1 MKYYETT
8 MDEYITAVE
17 KGDLHEELT
26 PVFAQCFP
34 NKLKDFENLI
44 VYGPT
49 GAGKYTQ
56 TLKILKKYSPS
67 ELKHEKKIKIQ
78 SEKKPYVLKISDI
91 HYEVDMSF
99 LGCNSKNV
107 WNDIFGQIVDIISV
121 KQEKIGIILCKNF
134 HMIHSELLEIFY
146 SYIQQYTGSK
156 IKIRFIIL
164 TEQISFIPN
173 HILRCC
179 AVIPVKKPAKSVF
192 MRVVEENKAK
202 PLESSDYQKRVH
214 SHKWNITDKTHEI
227 LGQIDT
233 DTIINIK
240 EIQSF
245 SLLDRTADIPV
256 DIFNIVCDKII
267 AEIETL
273 KNICFIKFRDSLYDI
288 FIYNLD
294 LIECLWYILSY
305 FIRSG
310 KLTPTDSSFL
320 LHKTYSFLKY
330 YNNNYRPIYHLEN
343 IMLSIISRI
352 HHYG

>member
-1 MKYYETT
+1 MKFYETT
-8 MDEYITAVE
+8 MDEYLASVE
-17 KGDLHEELT
+17 NQDFHEELT
-26 PVFAQCFP
+26 PVFEQCFP
-34 NKLKDFENLI
+34 NTIKDFENII
-44 VYGPT
+44 VFGPT

-56 TLKILKKYSPS
+56 TLKILKKYSPTL
-67 ELKHEKKIKIQ
+67 LKHEKKIKIQ
-78 SEKKPYVLKISDI
+78 SEKKTYVLRISDI

-107 WNDIFGQIVDIISV
+107 WNDIFSQIVDIISV

-156 IKIRFIIL
+156 IKIKFIIL
-164 TEQISFIPN
+164 TEQMSFIPN

-192 MRVVEENKAK
+192 VKMAEKNVAK
-202 PLESSDYQKRVH
+202 PADCHDYQKRVH
-214 SHKWNITDKTHEI
+214 SHKWNITEKTDEI
-227 LGQIDT
+227 IRQIDT
-233 DTIINIK
+233 DTLINIK

-245 SLLDRTADIPV
+245 SLLDTAADIPA
-256 DIFNIVCDKII
+256 DIFNIICDKII
-267 AEIETL
+267 LEIETL
-273 KNICFIKFRDSLYDI
+273 KQISFIKFRDSLYDI

-294 LIECLWYILSY
+294 LVECLWYILSY

-310 KLTPTDSSFL
+310 KLTREDSSVL